1 MGTKKAADLSDDIKR
16 SCDIKCRILLAL
28 NHNWILVKQD
38 ICKQAVI
45 RYVPWAV
52 KSGFVIV
59 ASKCAALFCA
69 LLTWVPDSWKLLSS
83 QKSIL

>member
-45 RYVPWAV
+45 STPQVLEKWRAKWFEAWATHPNP
-52 KSGFVIV
+52 S
-59 ASKCAALFCA
+59 
-69 LLTWVPDSWKLLSS
+69 TDN
-83 QKSIL
+83 